1 MVRSLKKTRNHCLHI
16 ADVLNNKRARSF
28 GSVHACCAWPSICEW
43 WTEISFFYKRQWI
56 ESRRAEHTCICQRNR
71 SYERAQVAGWWG
83 RKALNAP
90 SRSIEHRAD
99 DEKNSSASP
108 RAKTYKCTGILF
120 VRRRHLKPQVG
131 WGVCNCRQ
139 KGWKGG
145 GGGRIRTELADWQP
159 KEGGG
164 GCVGWVSIPIHKAIC
179 VLWLLGAWRQ
189 VRLLLSWVQRLWEP
203 RGHSQATSMSS
214 KRRHKAFRVHWS
226 RWLRPRLGKQN
237 ANRELLSV
245 KSSSVTK
252 KVGAVENKRER
263 SRQETSV
270 TLRQREREAAHG
282 CTDEPNTRKR
292 CHAENKQIPNH
303 L

>member
-1 MVRSLKKTRNHCLHI
+1 MRELRWPADEAAKHWTLRHGPLNIAQTMRKTVLRLREQKHTNAPVSLLCGGDT
-16 ADVLNNKRARSF
+16 
-28 GSVHACCAWPSICEW
+28 W
-43 WTEISFFYKRQWI
+43 
-56 ESRRAEHTCICQRNR
+56 SRRLGGESATADRR
-71 SYERAQVAGWWG
+71 VG
-83 RKALNAP
+83 R
-90 SRSIEHRAD
+90 
-99 DEKNSSASP
+99 
-108 RAKTYKCTGILF
+108 
-120 VRRRHLKPQVG
+120 
-131 WGVCNCRQ
+131 
-139 KGWKGG
+139 GG